1 MTHPMQA
8 AAKAVAAENNIDP
21 DAQSWIPKGNEDR
34 PGQAWEMFVP
44 QARAAITAF
53 LDAADADMHHTGR
66 VSDGSAG
73 ARIGMKIIA
82 ALKRIAEE
90 TT

>member
-8 AAKAVAAENNIDP
+8 AARAVAAENNIDP
-21 DAQSWIPKGNEDR
+21 DAQSWIPKGKEDR
-34 PGQAWEMFVP
+34 PGHAWEMFMP

-53 LDAADADMHHTGR
+53 LDAAAQDPSLSHFLGTQ
-66 VSDGSAG
+66 SDV
-73 ARIGMKIIA
+73 IA

-90 TT
+90 KV

>member
-8 AAKAVAAENNIDP
+8 AAKAVAVENNIDP

-53 LDAADADMHHTGR
+53 LDAAKTDPRLSHFRGVQNDA
-66 VSDGSAG
+66 
-73 ARIGMKIIA
+73 IA
-82 ALKRIAEE
+82 ALKRIAEDDQ
-90 TT
+90 